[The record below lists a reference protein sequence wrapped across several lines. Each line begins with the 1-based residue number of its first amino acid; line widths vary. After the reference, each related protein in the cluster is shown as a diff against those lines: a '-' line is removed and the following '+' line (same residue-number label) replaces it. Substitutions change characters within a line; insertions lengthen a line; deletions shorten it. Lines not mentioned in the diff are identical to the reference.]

1 MPDPATKL
9 ACAAC
14 AAPLDPDDGPR
25 VGGALR
31 CRFCGAFTRV
41 APVAVPPAFAAA
53 PAPAA
58 ARAVAERP
66 RSVTVEET
74 AFGVRVVRRW
84 FSPVFFFLLFFC
96 VVWNGILLAFY
107 GMSRGS
113 GMPWFVL
120 LFPVVHVAVGLGLA
134 YFTLCG
140 FVNRTVVE
148 VERGHTLTVR
158 HGPLPWP
165 GATSLDVGEI
175 AQLFVGASLRRG
187 RGGTEAPAF
196 SLAAMT
202 RDGRRV
208 TLLKVAG
215 LSVEEALYLEQ
226 ELERRLRI
234 RDEPVVGEVARDG
247 G

>member
-1 MPDPATKL
+1 MSTPGTKL

-14 AAPLDPDDGPR
+14 AAPLDPDDDAR

-41 APVAVPPAFAAA
+41 APVATAPGVPP
-53 PAPAA
+53 P
-58 ARAVAERP
+58 RVVAERP

-74 AFGVRVVRRW
+74 AFGVRLVRRW
-84 FSPVFFFLLFFC
+84 FSPVYFFLLFFC
-96 VVWNGILLAFY
+96 VVWNGILATFFLFAT
-107 GMSRGS
+107 RG
-113 GMPWFVL
+113 GGVPWFVL
-120 LFPVVHVAVGLGLA
+120 LFPVVHVAVGVGLA

-148 VERGHTLTVR
+148 VDRGHTLTVR

-165 GATSLDVGEI
+165 GAATLDVAEI
-175 AQLFVGASLRRG
+175 AQLFVGEVRRRG
-187 RGGTEAPAF
+187 RGGTETPTFALSA
-196 SLAAMT
+196 LT

-215 LSVEEALYLEQ
+215 FAAEEALYFEQ